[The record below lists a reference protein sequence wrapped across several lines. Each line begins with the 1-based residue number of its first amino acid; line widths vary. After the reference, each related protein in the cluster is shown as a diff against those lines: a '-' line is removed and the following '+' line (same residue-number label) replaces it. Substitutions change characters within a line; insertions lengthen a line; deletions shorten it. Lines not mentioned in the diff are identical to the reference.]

1 MSPGFGYDVPR
12 AGQNRTSD
20 GEFNQL
26 MHKQPVLVTAVRV
39 VGSH

>member
-1 MSPGFGYDVPR
+1 MGPRFDYDIPR

-26 MHKQPVLVTAVRV
+26 MYKQPVLVTAVRV